1 MGPLFLI
8 SDLHAGIRHD
18 ADDPAR
24 LADFL
29 VVLEEARAAQGEL
42 CILGD
47 LFDFWFEWREV
58 VPSRHLP
65 WLEAL
70 GRAVRGGL
78 PVSVLPGNHDFRLG
92 GMLESRLGLRHP
104 GDWERRRVLD
114 SQIVLHH
121 GDGLD
126 PAERGYRL
134 MRRIF
139 RSNWAQWAFRWLHPD
154 LGMRLADWMGDG
166 DRERVWSQRRLSTY
180 LRRAL
185 PLLLEEG
192 DDLLVMGHVH
202 VPGRFQWGRCL
213 VCTLPPFVH
222 PSRGYARWDGRE
234 LSLHYLRPDLAPA
247 TLEET
252 LR

>member
-1 MGPLFLI
+1 MRPLFLI
-8 SDLHAGIRHD
+8 SDIHAGIRHD

-24 LADFL
+24 LADF
-29 VVLEEARAAQGEL
+29 VRVLERARAEGSEL

-58 VPSRHLP
+58 LPSRHLP

-70 GRAVRGGL
+70 GQAVRGGL
-78 PVSVLPGNHDFRLG
+78 PISVLPGNHDFRLG
-92 GMLESRLGLRHP
+92 GMLENTLGLRHP

-114 SQIVLHH
+114 SQVVLHH

-134 MRRIF
+134 MRRVF
-139 RSNWAQWAFRWLHPD
+139 RSDWAQWGFRWLHPD

-166 DRERVWSQRRLSTY
+166 DRERTWAAPRLEAY

-185 PLLLEEG
+185 PLLLEEE
-192 DDLLVMGHVH
+192 DSLLAMGHVH
-202 VPGRFQWGRCL
+202 VPGLYRWGRTQ
-213 VCTLPPFVH
+213 VVTLPPFVH
-222 PSRGYARWDGRE
+222 PSRGYCVWDGRE
-234 LSLHYLRPDLAPA
+234 IRFEYLKPELAPTRLEA
-247 TLEET
+247 TL
-252 LR
+252 R